1 MKITRARFKNFRL
14 LRDVEI
20 DFSTD
25 PEKNLTVIRA
35 ENESGKTTLLMGLQ
49 WGLYGD
55 DALPGH
61 AKDYR
66 LIPVNWETPGEQAS
80 IAVEI
85 DLELDRSR
93 RTRQGQTIH
102 STEVFRVTRTAYE
115 SSNGNEWKRE
125 FTTVTLHR
133 QTDEGWVREDL
144 PERILTEE
152 LSEELREVF
161 FTDGDRALN
170 FIEAPDTSSKR
181 RRVERAIKSL
191 LGLDIIDAA
200 LSHVHTTSR
209 KTNSEAKGIGA
220 NNSLDK
226 VATDL
231 ENAETNILKHDDIIS
246 QAADDLS
253 NIEIKLNETEKE
265 IRNALA
271 RGNEVELKRRLERT
285 DADYKQANKEKK
297 LAQESHSSL
306 FRGMAF
312 SRDLIG
318 KPISEAMST
327 LDKLREQKQF
337 PKASIP
343 ILEDVLKAQE
353 CICGDSLDVNHQ
365 SGDLKRQHIQ
375 QLIEDSRKAD
385 ELQSVLTDVYYATNA
400 LSEISLNS
408 GISWGEEY
416 SEVADRRDRWDTRLD
431 ELGKEYREIQAQ
443 IRQLASV
450 NITVLQDSQR
460 ALSSMRDRKR
470 DEKTR
475 SEAER
480 ANLATRAAELK
491 RERDKLLREQKKGQI
506 VLAKSNVAQDIKTV
520 LEGAYDRITHEEL
533 TKVSILMN
541 SYFLEM
547 IGSDP
552 EQSSIIRRAEIS
564 EEFDILV
571 YGAGDNRLR
580 TDQDING
587 GSRRALTLAF
597 IMALTKVSEAT
608 APNIIDTPLGMMSGY
623 VKRSVLKTA
632 ARESSQL
639 VLLLTRS
646 EIAGCE
652 DIIDSEAGK
661 IFTLTNTGH
670 YPKMLEH
677 EPASEIAQVVRCECD
692 HRSVCNVC
700 QRRNLVNAV

>member
-25 PEKNLTVIRA
+25 TEKNLTVIRA

-55 DALPGH
+55 PALPGRG
-61 AKDYR
+61 KDYR

-80 IAVEI
+80 ITAEI

-93 RTRQGQTIH
+93 RTRQGQIIH
-102 STEVFRVTRTAYE
+102 SAEVFRVTRTAYE

-125 FTTVTLHR
+125 ASAVSLHR
-133 QTDEGWVREDL
+133 QTDKGWVSVDL

-152 LSEELREVF
+152 LREELREVF

-170 FIEAPDTSSKR
+170 FIEASDTPSKR
-181 RRVERAIKSL
+181 GHVKKAIQSL
-191 LGLDIIDAA
+191 LGLDVIKAA
-200 LSHVHTTSR
+200 LSHIQATSR
-209 KTNSEAKGIGA
+209 KINSESKGNGD

-231 ENAETNILKHDDIIS
+231 ENAETSVLKHDEIIS

-265 IRNALA
+265 IRNALT

-552 EQSSIIRRAEIS
+552 EQSSIIRRVEIS

-571 YGAGDNRLR
+571 YGAGDNQLR

-652 DIIDSEAGK
+652 DIIDSEAGN

-677 EPASEIAQVVRCECD
+677 EPDSEIAQVVRCECD

>member
-1 MKITRARFKNFRL
+1 MKIIKARFKNFRL

-55 DALPGH
+55 AALPGR
-61 AKDYR
+61 ANEYR
-66 LIPVNWETPGEQAS
+66 LHPVNWEALGEQ
-80 IAVEI
+80 IAITVEI
-85 DLELDRSR
+85 DLEFDRSR
-93 RTRQGQTIH
+93 RTRQGQIIP

-115 SSNGNEWKRE
+115 SSDGNEWKRE
-125 FTTVTLHR
+125 APAVSLHR
-133 QTDEGWVREDL
+133 QTDKGWVSVDL

-152 LSEELREVF
+152 LPEKLREVF

-181 RRVERAIKSL
+181 DRVERAIKSL
-191 LGLDIIDAA
+191 LGLDIIDTS
-200 LSHVHTTSR
+200 LVHIQNTSR
-209 KTNSEAKGIGA
+209 RINREAKALGA
-220 NNSLDK
+220 DSSVDR
-226 VATDL
+226 VATELEKVQTEIETHEGVISKSASALLNIEVKLDEIRKDIKNALLKGNKVDL
-231 ENAETNILKHDDIIS
+231 E
-246 QAADDLS
+246 
-253 NIEIKLNETEKE
+253 
-265 IRNALA
+265 
-271 RGNEVELKRRLERT
+271 RRLERAEN
-285 DADYKQANKEKK
+285 DRKRAIKEND
-297 LAQESHSSL
+297 LAQESHSNL

-312 SRDLIG
+312 SHALIG
-318 KPISEAMST
+318 KPINDAMAA
-327 LDKLREQKQF
+327 LNKLSAQKQI
-337 PKASIP
+337 PKTSIP
-343 ILEDVLKAQE
+343 VLEEVLKAQK
-353 CICGDSLDVNHQ
+353 CICGDSLEDVHS
-365 SGDLKRQHIQ
+365 SGELKRQHIQ

-385 ELQSVLTDVYYATNA
+385 ELQGVLTDVYYATKA
-400 LSEISLNS
+400 LFEISPNS
-408 GISWGEEY
+408 GISWDEEY
-416 SEVADRRDRWDTRLD
+416 GEVADRRDNWHTRLD
-431 ELGKEYREIQAQ
+431 ELEKEQRELEVQ
-443 IRQLASV
+443 IRQLGNV
-450 NITVLQDSQR
+450 DIDVLQDNERSILAMLR
-460 ALSSMRDRKR
+460 RNR
-470 DEKTR
+470 DEKIR
-475 SEAER
+475 SETARAHLLDRAE
-480 ANLATRAAELK
+480 ALK
-491 RERDKLLREQKKGQI
+491 RERDRLLREQAKGQR
-506 VLAKSNVAQDIKTV
+506 VLANLNVAQDVKTV

-652 DIIDSEAGK
+652 DIIDSEAGN

-677 EPASEIAQVVRCECD
+677 EPDSEIAQVVRCECD
-692 HRSVCNVC
+692 HRSACNVC

>member
-49 WGLYGD
+49 WGIYGD
-55 DALPGH
+55 AALPGR
-61 AKDYR
+61 ASEYR
-66 LIPVNWETPGEQAS
+66 LHPVNWESPGEQAS
-80 IAVEI
+80 ITVEI

-93 RTRQGQTIH
+93 RTRQGQIIP
-102 STEVFRVTRTAYE
+102 STEIFRVTRIAYE

-125 FTTVTLHR
+125 STTVTLHR

-152 LSEELREVF
+152 LREELREVF

-181 RRVERAIKSL
+181 DRVEGAIKSL
-191 LGLDIIDAA
+191 LGLDIIDTS
-200 LSHVHTTSR
+200 LGHIQNTSR
-209 KTNSEAKGIGA
+209 RINREAKDLGA
-220 NNSLDK
+220 NSSVDR
-226 VATDL
+226 VATEL
-231 ENAETNILKHDDIIS
+231 EKVQTEIETHEDVISRSASALLNIDVKLDEVRKDI
-246 QAADDLS
+246 
-253 NIEIKLNETEKE
+253 K
-265 IRNALA
+265 NALLK
-271 RGNEVELKRRLERT
+271 GNKVELERRLERAENERKRAT
-285 DADYKQANKEKK
+285 NEKN
-297 LAQESHSSL
+297 LAQDSHSNL
-306 FRGMAF
+306 FRGMIFA
-312 SRDLIG
+312 RALIG
-318 KPISEAMST
+318 EPISDAMST
-327 LDKLREQKQF
+327 LDNLRAQKQF
-337 PKASIP
+337 PKTSIP

-353 CICGDSLDVNHQ
+353 CICGESLDVNQQ

-385 ELQSVLTDVYYATNA
+385 ELQSVLTEVYYATNA
-400 LSEISLNS
+400 LSEISPNAGNS
-408 GISWGEEY
+408 WADVYGQ
-416 SEVADRRDRWDTRLD
+416 VADRRDNWDTRLD
-431 ELGKEYREIQAQ
+431 ELGKEQREIEAQ
-443 IRQLASV
+443 IRQLGNV
-450 NITVLQDSQR
+450 NINTLQDSER
-460 ALSSMRDRKR
+460 SILAMRDRSR

-475 SEAER
+475 SETARAHLSDRAE
-480 ANLATRAAELK
+480 ALK
-491 RERDKLLREQKKGQI
+491 RERDRLLREQAKGQRI
-506 VLAKSNVAQDIKTV
+506 LANLNVAQDIRTV

-552 EQSSIIRRAEIS
+552 EQSSIIRRAAIS
-564 EEFDILV
+564 DEFDILV
-571 YGAGDNRLR
+571 YGAGDTQLR

-677 EPASEIAQVVRCECD
+677 EPDSEIAQVVRCECD
-692 HRSVCNVC
+692 HRMACNIC
-700 QRRNLVNAV
+700 QRRDLAAI

>member
-14 LRDVEI
+14 LREVEI

-66 LIPVNWETPGEQAS
+66 LIPVNWESPGEQAAIS
-80 IAVEI
+80 VEI
-85 DLELDRSR
+85 DLEFDRS

-125 FTTVTLHR
+125 STTVTLHR
-133 QTDEGWVREDL
+133 QTDEGWVREGL

-200 LSHVHTTSR
+200 LSHIQTTSR

-231 ENAETNILKHDDIIS
+231 ENAETNILKHDDIIA

-271 RGNEVELKRRLERT
+271 RGNKVELERRLNRT
-285 DADYKQANKEKK
+285 DADFKQANKEKK
-297 LAQESHSSL
+297 LAQDSHSSL

-312 SRDLIG
+312 SRDLIS

-327 LDKLREQKQF
+327 LDDLRAQKQF

-343 ILEDVLKAQE
+343 ILEDVLKARE
-353 CICGDSLDVNHQ
+353 CICGDSLAVNHQ

-400 LSEISLNS
+400 LSEISLNA
-408 GISWGEEY
+408 GTSWGEEY
-416 SEVADRRDRWDTRLD
+416 SEIADRRDKWDRRLD

-443 IRQLASV
+443 IRQLDDV
-450 NITVLQDSQR
+450 DITVLQDSQR
-460 ALSSMRDRKR
+460 SLSSMRDRKR

-491 RERDKLLREQKKGQI
+491 RERDKLLREQAKGQRI
-506 VLAKSNVAQDIKTV
+506 LANLNVAQDIRAV

-571 YGAGDNRLR
+571 YGAGDTQLR

-623 VKRSVLKTA
+623 VKRAVLRTA

-670 YPKMLEH
+670 YPKMLEN
-677 EPASEIAQVVRCECD
+677 EPDSEIAQVVRCECD
-692 HRSVCNVC
+692 HRMACNIC
-700 QRRNLVNAV
+700 QRRDLIAT